1 MKQINRNVGL
11 AAAAAALLLGPS
23 IGWSTRVFA
32 DQVSGTITATPVSES
47 IEVDHHVFHIK
58 AGSLAA
64 QALHGFSEGQKVDLV
79 LDGPPAAKTTQV
91 LKISAHE
98 AQPGHGAQ

>member
-1 MKQINRNVGL
+1 MKQINRKLGL
-11 AAAAAALLLGPS
+11 AAVTAALLLGPS
-23 IGWSTRVFA
+23 VGWSTRAFS
-32 DQVSGTITATPVSES
+32 DQVSGTITATPVSDTV
-47 IEVDHHVFHIK
+47 EVDHHVFHIK

-79 LDGPPAAKTTQV
+79 LDGPPAGKATQV

-98 AQPGHGAQ
+98 AQPSHDAQ

>member
-1 MKQINRNVGL
+1 MKQIHRNVGL
-11 AAAAAALLLGPS
+11 AALSAALLLGPS
-23 IGWSTRVFA
+23 VGWSTRAFS
-32 DQVSGTITATPVSES
+32 DQVSGTITATPVSET

-64 QALHGFSEGQKVDLV
+64 QAMHGFSEGQKVDLV
-79 LDGPPAAKTTQV
+79 LDGPPANKATQV

-98 AQPGHGAQ
+98 GQVNHDAQ